1 MEELLN
7 GKEVTIIDIN
17 NNRTTGIIKVFVIIG
32 MKRFCK
38 VAVNE
43 IIIYIAQDK
52 IVAIIPL
59 N

>member
-7 GKEVTIIDIN
+7 GKEATIIDIN

>member
-1 MEELLN
+1 M
-7 GKEVTIIDIN
+7 DIN

-38 VAVNE
+38 VVANE
-43 IIIYIAQDK
+43 LIIYIAQDK
-52 IVAIIPL
+52 IVTILPL

>member
-7 GKEVTIIDIN
+7 GKKVTIIDIN
-17 NNRTTGIIKVFVIIG
+17 NKSITGIIKVFVIIG

-38 VAVNE
+38 VAANE
-43 IIIYIAQDK
+43 LIIYIAQDK
-52 IVAIIPL
+52 IVTIIPL

>member
-7 GKEVTIIDIN
+7 GKEATIIDIN

-43 IIIYIAQDK
+43 LIIYIAQDK
-52 IVAIIPL
+52 IVTILPL

>member
-7 GKEVTIIDIN
+7 GKAVTIMDIN

-38 VAVNE
+38 VVANE
-43 IIIYIAQDK
+43 LIIYIAQDK
-52 IVAIIPL
+52 IVTILPL